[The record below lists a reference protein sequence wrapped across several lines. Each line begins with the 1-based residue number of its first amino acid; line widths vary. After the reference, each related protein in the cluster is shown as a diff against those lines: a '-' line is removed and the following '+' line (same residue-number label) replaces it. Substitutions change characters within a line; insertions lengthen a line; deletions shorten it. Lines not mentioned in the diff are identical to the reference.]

1 MQSRLEHPPSAINW
15 RGMLRLFAGRAASTR
30 LRNTIQRPSKRFGT
44 VPGVKIRRRQ
54 RLMVA
59 LDTSGS
65 IGQEDLE
72 PFFNE
77 IFQLWRSGA
86 EVEIVECDTRISR
99 RYAYRGATPDAVEGR
114 GGTNFSE
121 PIDLAN
127 LERPDALIYF
137 TDGFAEPPQI
147 APKVPTLWVISRR
160 GLEATHPSWQKLP
173 GKKLKL
179 T

>member
-1 MQSRLEHPPSAINW
+1 MLLRAVERDLGDEVGDRECDLFCHGFLRSRCASQAVNEQPAID
-15 RGMLRLFAGRAASTR
+15 M
-30 LRNTIQRPSKRFGT
+30 I
-44 VPGVKIRRRQ
+44 GV
-54 RLMVA
+54 A
-59 LDTSGS
+59 
-65 IGQEDLE
+65 
-72 PFFNE
+72 
-77 IFQLWRSGA
+77 GA

-114 GGTNFSE
+114 GGTSFLE

-137 TDGFAEPPQI
+137 TDGFAEPPQL
-147 APKVPTLWVISRR
+147 AAKVPLLWVISRR
-160 GLEATHPSWQKLP
+160 GLESSHPSWQKLP